1 MLKLSK
7 VKESL
12 EDINMEST
20 AFFNKKTNEILWKL
34 DFNPEY
40 STYKEEDDYNDD
52 IICMF
57 DFNDKND
64 YDIMQEF
71 IYTIKNDELKEK
83 LLFRTKGSGA
93 FKRFRYILDDYNL
106 TDKWYEYRDIKYKE
120 IAKEWCINNS
130 IEFEE
135 DC

>member
-40 STYKEEDDYNDD
+40 STYKEDDDYNDD